1 MCYNLFGISFV
12 SHFGFHSGFHS
23 VDDEEIGSEGGE
35 DEGWVG
41 KESHPPN
48 PPVGG
53 ILSLSLSLCL
63 CDFVFVTLYLW
74 LCICHHY
81 TSPTASVGS
90 FSAQPA
96 LKHKNLMF
104 CPALT
109 SIVSKKL
116 FPLFSGTIS
125 HMIIWHPTRYL
136 FMAALKYIC
145 GQTNIFFAA
154 LKYIWGLLDIY
165 IWSYGWLCQK
175 REEITCTGWF

>member
-53 ILSLSLSLCL
+53 ILSLSLSLCI

-125 HMIIWHPTRYL
+125 HMIIFIHGGSQIYL
-136 FMAALKYIC
+136 WTIKYIFC
-145 GQTNIFFAA
+145 SSQ
-154 LKYIWGLLDIY
+154 IY
-165 IWSYGWLCQK
+165 LWSIRYMLSVYGS
-175 REEITCTGWF
+175 F

>member
-12 SHFGFHSGFHS
+12 SYFGFHSGFHS

-53 ILSLSLSLCL
+53 ILSLSLSLCI
-63 CDFVFVTLYLW
+63 W
-74 LCICHHY
+74 HHY

-109 SIVSKKL
+109 SIVSSL
-116 FPLFSGTIS
+116 FWHNQPYD
-125 HMIIWHPTRYL
+125 HMTSNQIFIHGGSQIYL
-136 FMAALKYIC
+136 WTNKYIFC
-145 GQTNIFFAA
+145 SSQ
-154 LKYIWGLLDIY
+154 IY
-165 IWSYGWLCQK
+165 LWSIRYMLSVYGS
-175 REEITCTGWF
+175 F